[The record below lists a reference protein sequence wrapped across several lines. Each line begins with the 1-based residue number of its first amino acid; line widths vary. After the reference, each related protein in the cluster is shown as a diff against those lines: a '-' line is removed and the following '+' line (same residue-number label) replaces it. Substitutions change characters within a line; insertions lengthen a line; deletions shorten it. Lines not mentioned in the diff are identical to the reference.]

1 MALPGTCEEG
11 DRIWL
16 CLARVRKGKYMALSG
31 TCEEGDRVW
40 LCLARVRK
48 VTENGSAWHV

>member
-16 CLARVRKGKYMALSG
+16 CLAHVRKGKDMVLPG
-31 TCEEGDRVW
+31 TCEEGEGYD
-40 LCLARVRK
+40 
-48 VTENGSAWHV
+48 SACHV